1 MLLIGSKCTG
11 NMGEENDECTTLP
24 ASLHNRP
31 EIVYVRPKITSISL
45 GP

>member
-24 ASLHNRP
+24 AK
-31 EIVYVRPKITSISL
+31 VCITDLKLSMYAL
-45 GP
+45 K